1 MTHTLERMRTPV
13 IIALAL
19 LLAVVLALALVL
31 PASGISWA
39 STPEDMNVAGAS
51 WSNPMR
57 FFVDYDGGY
66 FSTNGA
72 SWS

>member
-1 MTHTLERMRTPV
+1 MIHTLERVRTPV
-13 IIALAL
+13 LIALAL

-51 WSNPMR
+51 WSSPMR
-57 FFVDYDGGY
+57 SFINYDGGF